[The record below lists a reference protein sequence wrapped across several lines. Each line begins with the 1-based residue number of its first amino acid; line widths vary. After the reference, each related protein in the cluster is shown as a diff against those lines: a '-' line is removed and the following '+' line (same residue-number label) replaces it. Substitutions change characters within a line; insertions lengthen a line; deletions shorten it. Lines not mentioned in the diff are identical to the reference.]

1 LVAGINQ
8 LTNEEDGY
16 FEIFELEVWQIKI
29 REAKKKQIK
38 P

>member
-8 LTNEEDGY
+8 LTNKEGAF
-16 FEIFELEVWQIKI
+16 FEIRELEVWQIKNI
-29 REAKKKQIK
+29 EAKQTQIN